1 MKFYNLLT
9 SVRQSEI
16 NQTIKAMSALET
28 EFLIDFYKKVSLVEY
43 TDESGFEC
51 MFILLNP
58 LLIKDLG
65 NLYTQHG
72 IKFTLLDITEDVV
85 FDNPIKTK
93 YRNYLGQP
101 CHRKVLNLIRE
112 FKRDWMTVDDVLDKI
127 LKSGIKSLT
136 ELDYKILRS

>member
-65 NLYTQHG
+65 NL
-72 IKFTLLDITEDVV
+72 
-85 FDNPIKTK
+85 
-93 YRNYLGQP
+93 
-101 CHRKVLNLIRE
+101 
-112 FKRDWMTVDDVLDKI
+112 
-127 LKSGIKSLT
+127 
-136 ELDYKILRS
+136 

>member
-93 YRNYLGQP
+93 YRNSLGQP